1 MRLSHLFAALLV
13 AALACLAAPA
23 SMAQTQP
30 VAQAAEPA
38 AAVNQSLAVDLP
50 DQPGNVRGSQ
60 GGAFWGQVRNGGRF
74 YSSLPDPWASQLV
87 RSEGETWRAWRNGP
101 LSQWGAITFF
111 GMLALLLGFY
121 VVRGKIRI
129 DSGPSGRKMLRFTK
143 VERIGHWVTAVSFI
157 ALALSGINMLYGR
170 YVIEP
175 VIGKTAFSWLTML
188 GKLIHNFGGFVLL
201 AGVLFIF
208 ALWVKDN
215 LPDKTDGPWI
225 ARFGGLFSKG
235 VHPPARKFNAGQK
248 VIFWSVVLGSLGLF
262 GTGFCLLSPFTFG
275 DMNFMH
281 AVQLIHGAM
290 AAVLAAIILAHIY
303 IGSVGME
310 GAAEAMTQGYV
321 DENWAR
327 EHHALWVEEVEKAKH
342 PAE

>member
-1 MRLSHLFAALLV
+1 MRLSHLLASLLV
-13 AALACLAAPA
+13 AALFGLTAPHA
-23 SMAQTQP
+23 MAQTQ
-30 VAQAAEPA
+30 AADKA
-38 AAVNQSLAVDLP
+38 AATQVTSQETALP
-50 DQPGNVRGSQ
+50 DRPSNVRGPQ
-60 GGAFWGQVRNGGRF
+60 GAAFWSQIRNGGSF
-74 YSSLPDPWASQLV
+74 YSSLTDPWAAQLI

-101 LSQWGAITFF
+101 LSIWGAMTFF

-121 VVRGKIRI
+121 AVRGRIRI
-129 DSGPSGRKMLRFTK
+129 DAGPSGKKILRFTK

-188 GKLIHNFGGFVLL
+188 GKVIHNFGGFVLL
-201 AGVLFIF
+201 AGILFIF
-208 ALWVKDN
+208 ALWVRDN

-225 ARFGGLFSKG
+225 LRFGGLFSKG

-248 VIFWSVVLGSLGLF
+248 MIFWSVVLGSLALF
-262 GTGFCLLSPFTFG
+262 ITGFCLLMPFTFG

-281 AVQLIHGAM
+281 VVQLLHGTV
-290 AAVLAAIILAHIY
+290 AAVLAAVILAHIY

-310 GAAEAMTQGYV
+310 GAAEAMTEGYV

-327 EHHALWVEEVEKAKH
+327 EHHSLWVDEVIKGKS